1 MEIDTSDEELFLFQ
15 ILLEEEEKT
24 EKKKRKHKMWVHDI
38 CRERKLYGE
47 FHHLIPDLKKDPTK
61 FFEYFR
67 MSEEKFEE
75 LLHILNNDLIKQKSK
90 FREPVEPYE
99 RLAVCLR
106 FLATGN
112 SFRSLAFSFRLG
124 EKTVRAIVYETCTA
138 IWQRMKIDT
147 PSEEQWETIACQFW
161 DKWNFPNCIGSLD
174 GKQVVIECL
183 AKSGSKFFG
192 YKKTFCVVLLA
203 LVGADYKFLVV
214 DIGGL
219 GKNSDGNI
227 FSNSNFGKALAE
239 NRLNIPHDKP
249 LPGTE
254 DAMPHV
260 IIGDAAF
267 PLGRHLMRPYPGNQ
281 TLASEEKKVFNYRL
295 SRARRVSENA
305 FGILCRRFRIY
316 ERRLSMTPEHIN
328 IVVAATCCLHNFL
341 ITNVGLQDDLKE
353 NNETL
358 EGLVNLPHF
367 GGNATQLALSIRDKF
382 KQYFVSNFGSLPWQ
396 LQVVRRGFRHHE

>member
-1 MEIDTSDEELFLFQ
+1 MQAKKTIRRISPFNSRF
-15 ILLEEEEKT
+15 EKRPY
-24 EKKKRKHKMWVHDI
+24 KV
-38 CRERKLYGE
+38 
-47 FHHLIPDLKKDPTK
+47 
-61 FFEYFR
+61 FEYFR

-161 DKWNFPNCIGSLD
+161 DKWNFPNCIGALD
-174 GKQVVIECL
+174 GKQVVIECP
-183 AKSGSKFFG
+183 AKSGSKYFG
-192 YKKTFCVVLLA
+192 CKKTFCVVLLA
-203 LVGADYKFLVV
+203 LVGADYKFLAV

-239 NRLNIPHDKP
+239 NRLNIPHYKP

-254 DAMPHV
+254 DTMPYV

-267 PLGRHLMRPYPGNQ
+267 PLGRHLIRPYPGNQ
-281 TLASEEKKVFNYRL
+281 TLDSEEKKVFNYRL
-295 SRARRVSENA
+295 SRAQRVSENA

-316 ERRLSMTPEHIN
+316 ERRISMTPEHIN
-328 IVVAATCCLHNFL
+328 IVVAATCALHNFL
-341 ITNVGLQDDLKE
+341 ITNVGLQDDLKKIMK
-353 NNETL
+353 
-358 EGLVNLPHF
+358 HWK
-367 GGNATQLALSIRDKF
+367 D
-382 KQYFVSNFGSLPWQ
+382 
-396 LQVVRRGFRHHE
+396 